1 MKIDLEGS
9 VGAGLEEEI
18 ARIAFYL
25 HRCNQIAGTQRC
37 CFIFQMSNIIH
48 GGDLIGRSFLNFGTP
63 AHQRGL
69 DILLPS
75 SKPTL
80 TILWPDNTNNGQVII
95 SSSISE
101 QPNV

>member
-37 CFIFQMSNIIH
+37 CFIFQMSNMAEI
-48 GGDLIGRSFLNFGTP
+48 
-63 AHQRGL
+63 
-69 DILLPS
+69 
-75 SKPTL
+75 
-80 TILWPDNTNNGQVII
+80 
-95 SSSISE
+95 
-101 QPNV
+101 